1 MLRLKW
7 RHVKKDNE
15 YRAHCGPYRL
25 TVFLMRSNTWLSE
38 IARDGDVWEH
48 EKNAQLPT
56 MAMHR
61 AERLLLRLVRAEQ
74 RRLAN
79 VELALAKQQR
89 GTRCG

>member
-15 YRAHCGPYRL
+15 YRAYCGPYRL

-38 IARDGDVWEH
+38 IAHDGDVWEH

-56 MAMHR
+56 TTMCR
-61 AERLLLRLVRAEQ
+61 AERLLWRLVCAEQ
-74 RRLAN
+74 WRLVK
-79 VELALAKQQR
+79 VELALK
-89 GTRCG
+89 GTR